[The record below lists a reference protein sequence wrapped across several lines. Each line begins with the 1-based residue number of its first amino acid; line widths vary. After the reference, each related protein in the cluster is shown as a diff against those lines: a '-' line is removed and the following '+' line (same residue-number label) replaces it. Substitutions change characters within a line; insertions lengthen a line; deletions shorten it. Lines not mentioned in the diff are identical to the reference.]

1 MSSPSGPLARVALKP
16 RAAPPTVPMVAPI
29 FMAVQSEAILLAL
42 PKDMHL
48 IVGLET
54 QTVFPFDQEIHLDV
68 KYSMLRE
75 DHWD

>member
-1 MSSPSGPLARVALKP
+1 
-16 RAAPPTVPMVAPI
+16 MVAPI

>member
-1 MSSPSGPLARVALKP
+1 
-16 RAAPPTVPMVAPI
+16 MVAPI

-75 DHWD
+75 DHWDEAERIVGAWLEKMNETMKFNVET